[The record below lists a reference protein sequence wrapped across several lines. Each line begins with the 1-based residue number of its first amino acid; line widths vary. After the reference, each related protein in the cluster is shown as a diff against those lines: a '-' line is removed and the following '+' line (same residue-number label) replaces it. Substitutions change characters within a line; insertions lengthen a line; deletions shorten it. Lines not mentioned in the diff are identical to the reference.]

1 MTSGTAKPAAMDL
14 PAPGYPVSEE
24 AVGHW
29 FRQRYQRQP
38 TEQELGAIMGEMA
51 KREATPPHRG
61 PDADAQGWATGP
73 AVPVSGST
81 R

>member
-38 TEQELGAIMGEMA
+38 TEQELGAIMGEDGKA
-51 KREATPPHRG
+51 RG
-61 PDADAQGWATGP
+61 DP
-73 AVPVSGST
+73 AASRS
-81 R
+81 RR